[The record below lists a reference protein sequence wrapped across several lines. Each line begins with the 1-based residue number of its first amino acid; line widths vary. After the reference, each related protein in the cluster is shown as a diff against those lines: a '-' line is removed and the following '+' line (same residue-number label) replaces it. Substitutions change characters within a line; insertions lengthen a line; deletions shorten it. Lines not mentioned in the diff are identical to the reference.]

1 MRTWMTWFTS
11 LWARQKR
18 IERLSASKESTF
30 QTEEIGTE
38 KAHLFTVQIF
48 PAVQGSREGS
58 VLSPLR
64 QLPLQGSGCNSGQQ
78 ISPLELII
86 ACNSCVWVGNKCT
99 RKWITSNGW
108 KINLRQISY
117 FGFFFSFINYIT
129 WTQVPTFLVSNW
141 QQFGALPQSR
151 SCTLRSICTLKQVG
165 GLTVAWIV
173 CE

>member
-1 MRTWMTWFTS
+1 MPITSKTEGSRMSAIRKYSGLLYFQRLIQLATMRTWMTWFTS
-11 LWARQKR
+11 LWARQKK

-48 PAVQGSREGS
+48 PAVQGSREES
-58 VLSPLR
+58 ALSPLR

-99 RKWITSNGW
+99 RERITSNGW
-108 KINLRQISY
+108 KINLTQILH
-117 FGFFFSFINYIT
+117 FALFFSLIPLCFLNSNAC
-129 WTQVPTFLVSNW
+129 TFSV
-141 QQFGALPQSR
+141 
-151 SCTLRSICTLKQVG
+151 
-165 GLTVAWIV
+165 
-173 CE
+173 